1 MHKIISAGITLT
13 VLLAIVTGCEQQ
25 EPAKPFPK
33 VIIGTQSTFT
43 GYVIFVA
50 HKKGH
55 FSDEGLDVSLSSEY
69 PHGKAALKALEEGAV
84 DFAASSETPFMRA
97 VLNGSE
103 IYAVAITTIAREHLA
118 VVARKDKG
126 IETASDLAGKT
137 IAVTIGSNGEYFM
150 DLVLLLNGYSRDNV
164 TIANTKPDK
173 MIEALTAGKVDAIA
187 TWDPLQFKA
196 RKLLGDN
203 ASVFTAKGIYSPM
216 FIIAAKKEYID
227 SHPDIAKKVVQAL
240 YNSSEFIAANPD
252 EARMIVSEY
261 RKVDS
266 TLLKETEISSQV
278 LFDITLDQSLL
289 VTLED
294 QTRWAIKN
302 KLTDRTE
309 VPDYLEYIYIDALKE
324 VNSDA
329 VTIIH

>member
-13 VLLAIVTGCEQQ
+13 VLLTIVTGCEQQ
-25 EPAKPFPK
+25 ELAKPFPK
-33 VIIGTQSTFT
+33 VIIATQSTFT

-50 HKKGH
+50 YKKGY
-55 FSDEGLDVSLSSEY
+55 FSDEGLDVSLSSAY
-69 PHGKAALKALEEGAV
+69 PHGKAALKALEKGVA
-84 DFAASSETPFMRA
+84 DFAVSSETPFMWA

-103 IYAVAITTIAREHLA
+103 IYTVAITAIAREHLA
-118 VVARKDKG
+118 LVARKDKG

-137 IAVTIGSNGEYFM
+137 IAVTIGSNGEYFL

-164 TIANTKPDK
+164 TIVNTKPDK
-173 MIEALTAGKVDAIA
+173 MLEALTAGKVDAIA

-203 ASVFTAKGIYSPM
+203 ASVFTTKGIYSPM
-216 FIIAAKKEYID
+216 FIISTKKEYID
-227 SHPDIAKKVVQAL
+227 SNPDIAKKVVQAL

-266 TLLKETEISSQV
+266 TLLKEAQISSHV

-294 QTRWAIKN
+294 QTRWAMKN

-309 VPDYLEYIYIDALKE
+309 VPNYLEYIYIDALKE